1 MAAEPAKVMTAEDDF
16 NAVNGAY
23 NKFCGKPGS
32 DTCVKKKIALLKL
45 NKNRTADEEAEL
57 TQKVS
62 ELAVWQAKFDAAF
75 NTLANKRQCL
85 NCNCVWGLTCI
96 YLGIVVMIF
105 AGVFTFF
112 PAFMQWFTWEWYE
125 IACWAWAIL
134 GFSMFI
140 FGWIVHSF
148 TKKNLNV
155 AAAREATH
163 VDDGEVR
170 APVPYMMLDP

>member
-1 MAAEPAKVMTAEDDF
+1 MAAAPAKVPTPEDEF
-16 NAVNGAY
+16 NVANAAY

-45 NKNRTADEEAEL
+45 KPDKTADEQAQL
-57 TQKVS
+57 TKMVN
-62 ELAVWQAKFDAAF
+62 ELAVEQAKFDAAF
-75 NTLANKRQCL
+75 DALAKKRQCL

-112 PAFMQWFTWEWYE
+112 PVFMQWFTWEWYE

-134 GFSMFI
+134 GLAMVI
-140 FGWIVHSF
+140 FGWIVHCF

-155 AAAREATH
+155 AEAREATDVH
-163 VDDGEVR
+163 DGEVR
-170 APVPYMMLDP
+170 VPVPYVMLDP